1 MSPMSASFSI
11 DDLVACAR
19 RELAQ
24 RYRVYRRLVDQGKM
38 STEEASREIQL
49 MIAIRENLEAQQQ
62 PKLF

>member
-1 MSPMSASFSI
+1 MDFTI

-24 RYRVYRRLVDQGKM
+24 RKRVYRRLVGFGKM
-38 STEEASREIQL
+38 TQAQADHEIEL
-49 MIAIRENLEAQQQ
+49 MTAIRENLEAQQQ